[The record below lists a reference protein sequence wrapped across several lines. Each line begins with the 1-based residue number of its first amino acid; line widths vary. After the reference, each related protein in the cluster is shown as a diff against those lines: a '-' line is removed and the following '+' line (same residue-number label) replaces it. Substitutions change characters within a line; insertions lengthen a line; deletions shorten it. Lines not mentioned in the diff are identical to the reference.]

1 MSKLKE
7 YVKKIKETEE
17 LLVRKKMTPQKLLT
31 FQGFEDYTLEQ
42 AERELAD
49 MKELARTIYRQVKLN
64 HLL

>member
-1 MSKLKE
+1 
-7 YVKKIKETEE
+7 
-17 LLVRKKMTPQKLLT
+17 
-31 FQGFEDYTLEQ
+31 GFEDYTLEQ